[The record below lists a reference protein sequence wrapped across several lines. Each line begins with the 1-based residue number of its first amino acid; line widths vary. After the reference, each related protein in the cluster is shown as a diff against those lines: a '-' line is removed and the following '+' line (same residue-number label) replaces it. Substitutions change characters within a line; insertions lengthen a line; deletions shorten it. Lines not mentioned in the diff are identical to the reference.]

1 MFIDDLQQNVSS
13 INSDQERRPIRWVAS
28 AGLTNIYNDVSLNGI
43 QKQCK

>member
-13 INSDQERRPIRWVAS
+13 INSDQERRLIRSVAI
-28 AGLTNIYNDVSLNGI
+28 AGLTDIYNDVSLNVT